1 MKKIIKKVLKLV
13 LIGNLFFL
21 SLSVLIPLIIFFMDI
36 FDGDFQTAV
45 ETLFSAKTAIY
56 IGLDFIINIG
66 LDLCFFIL
74 AFPFIIISWLL
85 GKLVDKITEVDEY
98 SYPVGTVKEDDFD
111 KWLKEHGNTE
121 DKASKPKVN
130 GYPKGHNNRYNK
142 NTNRGYSNT
151 YNYTNLNTNAAP
163 DVANYNYMNMSSNNA
178 NNINSYNNVTNKNK
192 TSGNK
197 KADKTDKKKSF
208 FTNRKKVN
216 PANKSNYEDYISWQ
230 MLREEWASIQDHD
243 DDMLKD

>member
-1 MKKIIKKVLKLV
+1 
-13 LIGNLFFL
+13 
-21 SLSVLIPLIIFFMDI
+21 
-36 FDGDFQTAV
+36 
-45 ETLFSAKTAIY
+45 
-56 IGLDFIINIG
+56 
-66 LDLCFFIL
+66 
-74 AFPFIIISWLL
+74 
-85 GKLVDKITEVDEY
+85 
-98 SYPVGTVKEDDFD
+98 
-111 KWLKEHGNTE
+111 
-121 DKASKPKVN
+121 
-130 GYPKGHNNRYNK
+130 
-142 NTNRGYSNT
+142 
-151 YNYTNLNTNAAP
+151 
-163 DVANYNYMNMSSNNA
+163 MNMSSNNA